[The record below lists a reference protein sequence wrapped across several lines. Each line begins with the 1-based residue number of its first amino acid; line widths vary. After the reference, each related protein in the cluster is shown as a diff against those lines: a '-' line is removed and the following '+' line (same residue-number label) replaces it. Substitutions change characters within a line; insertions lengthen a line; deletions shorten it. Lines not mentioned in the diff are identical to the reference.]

1 MRTHTMLEESDDPFQ
16 VSSCFTIFC
25 LPLLHC
31 KCNVFHEIL
40 DKGNFLNAVI
50 SFFNLV
56 DILVL
61 FLKKKREKYTFVFL
75 VVVNDTQ
82 FSLSVTWNLYCWEIK
97 KVIFWEMKTFLT
109 IGQGKKINKKNPLF
123 WKKSKWLLFYI
134 KILWKCSVCLF
145 FVTYAFSEA
154 LVTLQA

>member
-1 MRTHTMLEESDDPFQ
+1 MLEESDDPFQ

-61 FLKKKREKYTFVFL
+61 FFKKKREKIL
-75 VVVNDTQ
+75 
-82 FSLSVTWNLYCWEIK
+82 LS
-97 KVIFWEMKTFLT
+97 
-109 IGQGKKINKKNPLF
+109 
-123 WKKSKWLLFYI
+123 S
-134 KILWKCSVCLF
+134 
-145 FVTYAFSEA
+145 
-154 LVTLQA
+154 